1 MIGKV
6 TVTSS
11 GYDPEKGRLE
21 QRVDPEAHLE
31 CDLSGCSA
39 PWVGQGAPILG
50 PGSPVPNL
58 CAKHLAEDS
67 PKSDAPVFG
76 DAHFSTDGLYRL
88 ELSRTWD
95 RTLPTLAG
103 IGLNPS
109 TAGAEKNDPTVLR
122 LIAFARAWGY
132 GSLMLGNL
140 YAFRSP
146 HPKALTHVA
155 DPVGPQND
163 MILQGITRGRC
174 VLVMWGAT
182 IVPKLWVRERARR
195 VLELVGHGA
204 SQVTCLGFTSDGSPI
219 HPMARG
225 KHRVPDGVS
234 PKVFPWRTWK

>member
-11 GYDPEKGRLE
+11 GYDPEQGRLV
-21 QRVDPEAHLE
+21 RDPTLE
-31 CDLSGCSA
+31 PGQVVHKSA
-39 PWVGQGAPILG
+39 YF
-50 PGSPVPNL
+50 SP
-58 CAKHLAEDS
+58 C
-67 PKSDAPVFG
+67 
-76 DAHFSTDGLYRL
+76 GLYRL
-88 ELSRTWD
+88 ELGRQWD
-95 RTLPTLAG
+95 ANLPVLAG

-109 TAGAEKNDPTVLR
+109 TAGAENDPTVLR

-155 DPVGPQND
+155 DPVGSQND
-163 MILQGITRGRC
+163 MILQRITRGRC
-174 VLVMWGAT
+174 LFVMWGAT

-195 VLELVGHGA
+195 VLELVGPGA

-225 KHRVPDGVS
+225 KHRVPDGAS